1 MYRILIVDDEK
12 IERTGLRLLLGKMNR
27 EFEITEAVNGKDALE
42 WLSYNRA
49 DILMTDIRMP
59 FVDGLELVEQ
69 AARLY
74 PEMKAMIFS
83 GYGEFEY
90 ARRAMRFGVED
101 YILKPV
107 NPTEFQSAVEKLL
120 HALEES
126 RQEKSRRQTEG
137 SLFKEY
143 VLNAIFN
150 GTDAAE
156 LEKRA
161 AGIYP
166 LDFLDSYRRLMLL
179 EVGGDFFENQSG
191 QLLESLELAG
201 LKVDYLNLSPQQGI
215 LLFVSESSDWK
226 ETARQ
231 VLGALEECSGKDSK
245 CYVSVSSGL
254 RNRTQLAERCRE
266 TELLMENRFY
276 GLESH
281 IFMAEYDVECA
292 DDVQL
297 DDSTLMKQIR
307 QDVRAKDML
316 SLSEHVDRLFHNYRK
331 NVGFSQIYVKF
342 VFSSLLKVLYEAI
355 PGKNDRDLN
364 EEMEALYRTAEID
377 EIRRIMEKNIQL
389 LELETQKDSG
399 NIHREVEEV
408 KRYINT
414 HYGEEMSIE
423 MLAERVFL
431 APSYLSTIFK
441 KETGQNLS
449 KFIKACRM
457 EKAREM
463 LEGTTDKIVNISEK
477 VGYPNVSY
485 FCQSFREYYGMTPQK
500 YRDQGESAGQDE
512 KAVALG

>member
-1 MYRILIVDDEK
+1 MRINCAGESGIVYRILIVDDEK
-12 IERTGLRLLLGKMNR
+12 IERTGLRLLLGKMDQK
-27 EFEITEAVNGKDALE
+27 FEITEAVNGKEALE
-42 WLSYNRA
+42 WLSCNRA
-49 DILMTDIRMP
+49 DILVTDIRMP

-74 PEMKAMIFS
+74 PDMKAMVFS

-90 ARRAMRFGVED
+90 ARRAMRFGVEE

-107 NPTEFQSAVEKLL
+107 NPTEFQNAIKKIIRV
-120 HALEES
+120 LEES
-126 RQEKSRRQTEG
+126 KQEKSRRQTEG

-143 VLNAIFN
+143 ILNAIFN
-150 GTDAAE
+150 GTDAGE

-166 LDFLDSYRRLMLL
+166 MDFLDSYRRLMLL
-179 EVGGDFFENQSG
+179 EVCGDFFENKSS
-191 QLLESLELAG
+191 QLLGGLKLAG
-201 LKVDYLNLSPQQGI
+201 LNADYLNVSPQQGI
-215 LLFVSESSDWK
+215 LLFKSD
-226 ETARQ
+226 
-231 VLGALEECSGKDSK
+231 
-245 CYVSVSSGL
+245 SSGL
-254 RNRTQLAERCRE
+254 KNRSQLAERCRE

-276 GLESH
+276 GLDSH

-297 DDSTLMKQIR
+297 DDNTLIKQIQ
-307 QDVRAKDML
+307 QDVRTKDML
-316 SLSEHVDRLFHNYRK
+316 SLSEHVDRLFHNYRQ

-364 EEMEALYRTAEID
+364 EEMEMLYRTADID
-377 EIRRIMEKNIQL
+377 EIRRIIEKNIQL
-389 LELETQKDSG
+389 LEQETQTDSG

-408 KRYINT
+408 KHYINT
-414 HYGEEMSIE
+414 HYGEEISIE

-449 KFIKACRM
+449 KFIKICRM

-463 LEGTTDKIVNISEK
+463 LEGTKDKIVSISEK

-500 YRDQGESAGQDE
+500 YRDQGENAEQDE
-512 KAVALG
+512 EAVALV